1 MAASVHRLQLVHSA
15 TSMIMFHFFMALL
28 VVCWHRVRLLLH
40 LAPRAGRGG
49 LASGALAKRSKSGE
63 HLCWKSS
70 MFGAVGLPHSAF
82 ADEDVGEH
90 DELSGDGNDGELG
103 GFSSGDEATE
113 EGFHIGVKAGG
124 GDGGEIEDA
133 PYVGLA
139 APDDADALAL
149 AGLISDGGEAGQ
161 HADLL

>member
-1 MAASVHRLQLVHSA
+1 MRPCNA
-15 TSMIMFHFFMALL
+15 
-28 VVCWHRVRLLLH
+28 LH
-40 LAPRAGRGG
+40 LSPAGRGRR
-49 LASGALAKRSKSGE
+49 ACAPGE

-103 GFSSGDEATE
+103 GFSGGDEAIE
-113 EGFHIGVKAGG
+113 EGFHIGVEAGG

-133 PYVGLA
+133 PYVGSA
-139 APDDADALAL
+139 APDDADTLAL

-161 HADLL
+161 HADLLAAAGT